1 MVKGRLME
9 RERVSE
15 AVLREEIALLQEQE
29 ARVRATL
36 GRLAE
41 ERARREQDYMTL
53 RSEAMLEQRIN
64 DDWE

>member
-1 MVKGRLME
+1 ME